1 MTKEKPRHLS
11 WGLPE
16 APLSKHPY
24 RDSMLV
30 YGFFAALVVLLAWVT
45 GGSIGKAVV
54 IAAVVWAAATIWS
67 AARWRQRLQ
76 REAARRDGERE
87 TGP

>member
-1 MTKEKPRHLS
+1 MTKEKSRHLR

-16 APLSKHPY
+16 EPTPKHPY

-30 YGFFAALVVLLAWVT
+30 YGFFAVLVVLLAWIT
-45 GGSIGKAVV
+45 GGSVPKAVE

-67 AARWRQRLQ
+67 IARWRQRLR
-76 REAARRDGERE
+76 REAAAARDEAE
-87 TGP
+87 EAT

>member
-1 MTKEKPRHLS
+1 MTNEKPRHLS

-30 YGFFAALVVLLAWVT
+30 YGFFAMLVVLLAWIT
-45 GGSIGKAVV
+45 GGSIEKAIV
-54 IAAVVWAAATIWS
+54 IAAVVWVAASLWS
-67 AARWRQRLQ
+67 AVRLRQRLQ
-76 REAARRDGERE
+76 REAAAARDEAE
-87 TGP
+87 DAA

>member
-1 MTKEKPRHLS
+1 MTKEKPRHLR

-16 APLSKHPY
+16 SPVPKHPY

-30 YGFFAALVVLLAWVT
+30 YGFFAALVVLLAWIT
-45 GGSIGKAVV
+45 GGPIGKAVV

-67 AARWRQRLQ
+67 IVRWRQQLR
-76 REAARRDGERE
+76 REAMAREDAEDAA
-87 TGP
+87 

>member
-1 MTKEKPRHLS
+1 MTKEKPRHLR

-16 APLSKHPY
+16 SPTPKHPY

-45 GGSIGKAVV
+45 GGSVLKALE
-54 IAAVVWAAATIWS
+54 IAVAVWAAATIWS
-67 AARWRQRLQ
+67 IARWRQRLQ
-76 REAARRDGERE
+76 REAAAARDEAE
-87 TGP
+87 DLT

>member
-1 MTKEKPRHLS
+1 MTKEKPRHLR

-16 APLSKHPY
+16 APVPKHPY

-45 GGSIGKAVV
+45 GGSVGKAAL
-54 IAAVVWAAATIWS
+54 IAVAVWAAATIWS
-67 AARWRQRLQ
+67 IARWRQRLQ
-76 REAARRDGERE
+76 REAAAARE
-87 TGP
+87 AEDAR

>member
-1 MTKEKPRHLS
+1 MTKQPQPRHLR

-16 APLSKHPY
+16 APTPKHPY

-30 YGFFAALVVLLAWVT
+30 YGFFAALVVLLAWIT
-45 GGSIGKAVV
+45 GGSVGKAVL

-67 AARWRQRLQ
+67 ITRWRRRLQ
-76 REAARRDGERE
+76 REAAESE
-87 TGP
+87 EQT

>member
-30 YGFFAALVVLLAWVT
+30 YGFFAVLIVLLAWIT
-45 GGSIGKAVV
+45 GGSIEKAVV
-54 IAAVVWAAATIWS
+54 IAAVVWAAASLWS
-67 AARWRQRLQ
+67 GVRLRQRLR
-76 REAARRDGERE
+76 REAAAARE
-87 TGP
+87 EAEEAA

>member
-16 APLSKHPY
+16 APLSTHPY

-30 YGFFAALVVLLAWVT
+30 YGFFAVLVVLLAWIT
-45 GGSIGKAVV
+45 GGSIERAIV
-54 IAAVVWAAATIWS
+54 IAAVVWAAASIWS
-67 AARWRQRLQ
+67 VLRLRQRLQ
-76 REAARRDGERE
+76 REAASARE
-87 TGP
+87 EAEDAA